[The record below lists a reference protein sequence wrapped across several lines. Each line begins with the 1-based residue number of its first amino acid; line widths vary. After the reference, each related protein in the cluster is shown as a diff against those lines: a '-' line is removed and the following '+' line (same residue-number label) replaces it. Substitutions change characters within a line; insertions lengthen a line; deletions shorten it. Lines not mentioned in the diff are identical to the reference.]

1 MASTFEA
8 AILQHLIRSSSSE
21 TLVLVPLCSYVSPI
35 LAA

>member
-8 AILQHLIRSSSSE
+8 AILLQLSRRSSE
-21 TLVLVPLCSYVSPI
+21 TLVLVPLCYVTGI